1 MFELFFVAFCLF
13 SLWSYGRAKQR
24 GIPWFSAGSN
34 QTTVRSR
41 AAGRLRTHS
50 IKPQS
55 PWLQK
60 REVVEPQKLAA
71 RLRTRITKP
80 SSPWLHERKRQGSEG
95 LAFKRLTE
103 LTHSAEVSRRLILNA
118 SDKHVGRSELWHIEK
133 AIYDIERDRMAR

>member
-13 SLWSYGRAKQR
+13 SLWSYGRAKQK
-24 GIPWFSAGSN
+24 GLPWFSAGGK

-41 AAGRLRTHS
+41 AAIRLRTHS

-55 PWLQK
+55 PWLQ
-60 REVVEPQKLAA
+60 
-71 RLRTRITKP
+71 
-80 SSPWLHERKRQGSEG
+80 ERKRQGSEG

-103 LTHSAEVSRRLILNA
+103 LTHNADVSRRLILNA
-118 SDKHVGRSELWHIEK
+118 SDKHVGRSELWYIEK